1 MRKCK
6 LLTIAVFIVSACIF
20 SACAKTT
27 ASEEIGANECVTETL
42 VERTVLDV
50 MSDALKEK
58 YLNARAGEMICVA
71 IQLKDG
77 INLQEVEEMAE
88 KNAGLTEEE
97 KKLITSTA
105 PPNEEENQIILE
117 ALRRVS
123 KERIKILHEHHEKT
137 NREFIKSAGIPE
149 DRIGSVGTLTSSV
162 REVQLTADEIEVIAL
177 RPEVV
182 YMDAEIIIV
191 PPVIKIDTE
200 KYDHMLSAAYW
211 ERDTILRSLMLN
223 KDKIEERGYGIGIT
237 KFDTLEELNEF
248 KSNYTEALSLDTSQ
262 DEVKSFNTNTSKYD
276 EQFFEDNTLI
286 AIFYGSNS
294 CSLRYSVYDIVSDG
308 NKVCFEVTETTARE
322 LLDFGM
328 AEWIITI
335 TVSDEE
341 VAVWN
346 DYDVVYVDGQE

>member
-1 MRKCK
+1 MRKYK
-6 LLTIAVFIVSACIF
+6 LLTIAAVLVVSVLTMSACVRRT
-20 SACAKTT
+20 SH
-27 ASEEIGANECVTETL
+27 TETNMSEGDMDEL
-42 VERTVLDV
+42 NV
-50 MSDALKEK
+50 MSDTLKEK
-58 YLNARAGEMICVA
+58 YLNAEEGEMLYVTIRLQDDIDLKA
-71 IQLKDG
+71 IEDK
-77 INLQEVEEMAE
+77 AWS
-88 KNAGLTEEE
+88 NAGITEEE
-97 KKLITSTA
+97 RSLIDGKVFMGMVEREQRDDALKRIRREKFTLICDFYENMCEEFIVSEGISTEKIGGIANKSPRMDKVDLTKEEITS
-105 PPNEEENQIILE
+105 
-117 ALRRVS
+117 V
-123 KERIKILHEHHEKT
+123 
-137 NREFIKSAGIPE
+137 
-149 DRIGSVGTLTSSV
+149 
-162 REVQLTADEIEVIAL
+162 AL

-182 YMDAEIIIV
+182 YMDFYDCRR
-191 PPVIKIDTE
+191 PPVIKIDTG

-211 ERDTILRSLMLN
+211 ERDTILRPLMLN

-322 LLDFGM
+322 LVDCGM

-335 TVSDEE
+335 TVPDEE

>member
-6 LLTIAVFIVSACIF
+6 LLTIAVFIVSVCIF
-20 SACAKTT
+20 SACAKRT

-42 VERTVLDV
+42 VERNVLDV

-97 KKLITSTA
+97 KKLIKSTA

-200 KYDHMLSAAYW
+200 KYDHMLSAASW
-211 ERDTILRSLMLN
+211 ESDTILRQLTLN
-223 KDKIEERGYGIGIT
+223 KDKIEER
-237 KFDTLEELNEF
+237 
-248 KSNYTEALSLDTSQ
+248 
-262 DEVKSFNTNTSKYD
+262 
-276 EQFFEDNTLI
+276 
-286 AIFYGSNS
+286 
-294 CSLRYSVYDIVSDG
+294 
-308 NKVCFEVTETTARE
+308 
-322 LLDFGM
+322 
-328 AEWIITI
+328 
-335 TVSDEE
+335 
-341 VAVWN
+341 
-346 DYDVVYVDGQE
+346 

>member
-20 SACAKTT
+20 SACAKRT

-88 KNAGLTEEE
+88 KKAGLTEEE
-97 KKLITSTA
+97 KKLIKSTA

-200 KYDHMLSAAYW
+200 KYDHMLSAASW
-211 ERDTILRSLMLN
+211 ESDTILRQLTLN

-248 KSNYTEALSLDTSQ
+248 KSNYTEALSLDTSH

-276 EQFFEDNTLI
+276 EQFFEGNTLI
-286 AIFYGSNS
+286 VIFFQGASSDRYG
-294 CSLRYSVYDIVSDG
+294 VYNIVSDG
-308 NKVCFEVTETTARE
+308 NKVCFEITETTGNEIQECAST
-322 LLDFGM
+322 
-328 AEWIITI
+328 EWIITI
-335 TVSDEE
+335 LVPDEE
-341 VAVWN
+341 VEEWS